1 MTRTLDEWISYYNR
15 KTPEKFERDER
26 FELFFSPE
34 KGFCEVG
41 ERGGIMIINQL
52 AGDGRYWKA
61 LVSKAARASGIRVC
75 GTWCIRKGI
84 RAYIRLFGYEIE
96 RVERTKDGRERF
108 FCVDDEGRQAVVSPA
123 FWYKDTKIQAY
134 FVTWEV

>member
-41 ERGGIMIINQL
+41 ERGDIMIINQL

-61 LVSKAARASGIRVC
+61 LVSKAARR
-75 GTWCIRKGI
+75 
-84 RAYIRLFGYEIE
+84 
-96 RVERTKDGRERF
+96 
-108 FCVDDEGRQAVVSPA
+108 
-123 FWYKDTKIQAY
+123 
-134 FVTWEV
+134 

>member
-26 FELFFSPE
+26 FELFFSPD

-41 ERGGIMIINQL
+41 QSGDLMIINQL
-52 AGDGRYWKA
+52 GGDGRYWKA
-61 LVSKAARASGIRVC
+61 LVSKAARAAGLKKC

-84 RAYIRLFGYEIE
+84 RAYIRLFCYRIE
-96 RVERTKDGRERF
+96 HEEKKDGLTRF
-108 FCVDDEGRQAVVSPA
+108 WCVDADGKHGLVSPA
-123 FWYKDTKIQAY
+123 FRYDDTGVQAY
-134 FVTWEV
+134 YITWEV